1 MLVES
6 QIDDGYRLAQLLV
19 ATGFDVRAL
28 FWIRPH
34 EANDWT
40 LCIVSKTYDEKG
52 PTVAYR
58 VVADALPRIPHASI
72 TMSYVT
78 VIGESDPMA
87 KDVLSI
93 QDRHPGSMAV
103 RSRQS
108 RLGNVEIDED
118 YVYPPG
124 AGSEGVGSRRKTRIV
139 GEREECSG
147 GEKRVVEEEIGV
159 IEGVIGEEIFN
170 RSYSRLITEK
180 FGSVEAFAS
189 HYPKGYY
196 QVLPERLGGGTRL
209 ASTRQRDNSTLKLL

>member
-1 MLVES
+1 MDQVSLVES

-19 ATGFDVRAL
+19 AAGFDVKAL
-28 FWIRPH
+28 FWIRPQ
-34 EANDWT
+34 EEKDWC
-40 LCIVSKTYDEKG
+40 LYIVSKTYDEKG
-52 PTVAYR
+52 PTIAYGMI
-58 VVADALPRIPHASI
+58 ADALPGIPHASI
-72 TMSYVT
+72 TMSDVS

-93 QDRHPGSMAV
+93 QDQHPGPMAV

-124 AGSEGVGSRRKTRIV
+124 AGSEGIGSRRKTRIV

-147 GEKRVVEEEIGV
+147 GEKRVVAEEIGV
-159 IEGVIGEEIFN
+159 VEGVIGEEIFN
-170 RSYSRLITEK
+170 RSYARLITEK

-189 HYPKGYY
+189 YYPKGYY
-196 QVLPERLGGGTRL
+196 QVLPE
-209 ASTRQRDNSTLKLL
+209 